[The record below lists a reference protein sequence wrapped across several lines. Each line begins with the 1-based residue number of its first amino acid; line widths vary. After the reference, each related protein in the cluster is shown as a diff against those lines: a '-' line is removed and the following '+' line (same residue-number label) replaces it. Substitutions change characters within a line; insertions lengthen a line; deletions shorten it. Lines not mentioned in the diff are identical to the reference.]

1 MRGAGA
7 GNEKGNFH
15 NDCDGDDDKDEN
27 EYKEGGDDDD
37 ESSDRD
43 GDVNPIRSISLSL
56 QKKVQLHNRVGLPGW
71 YSASCGASY
80 FCLDSGTDM

>member
-7 GNEKGNFH
+7 GNERGNFH
-15 NDCDGDDDKDEN
+15 NDCDGDDNYCHGDDDKDEN
-27 EYKEGGDDDD
+27 EYKEGGDDDG

-56 QKKVQLHNRVGLPGW
+56 QKKC
-71 YSASCGASY
+71 SCITVWVYRDDIVHPVVRHIFA
-80 FCLDSGTDM
+80 

>member
-1 MRGAGA
+1 MHTWGALRGAGA

-15 NDCDGDDDKDEN
+15 NDCDGDDNDCDGDDDKDES
-27 EYKEGGDDDD
+27 EYKEGGDDDG

-56 QKKVQLHNRVGLPGW
+56 QK
-71 YSASCGASY
+71 SAVA
-80 FCLDSGTDM
+80 